1 MTSRDRS
8 RTLAIVAIT
17 GGLLMAGGA
26 MARQSVSNETPAQ
39 ARARAA
45 AATLNQGVT
54 ESSTLAG
61 QAARQASAQPLR
73 TPAPIS
79 QNPTSVQPPAAPAS
93 TEPAQ
98 AEAANLLRG
107 YYARADK
114 NCNQVWPGDGEL
126 AFLSDTAFTIDF
138 GGCEPGLIQQLSP
151 TTWHEDQRCVTE
163 LGGDGGAYSIDYEL
177 TGPGEILRTAHLALD
192 QSVESQSW
200 KHCEAE
206 DVPAE
211 ARFRS

>member
-1 MTSRDRS
+1 
-8 RTLAIVAIT
+8 
-17 GGLLMAGGA
+17 MAGGA
-26 MARQSVSNETPAQ
+26 LARQTVSSETPAQ

-54 ESSTLAG
+54 ESSTLSA
-61 QAARQASAQPLR
+61 QTARPASAQPLR
-73 TPAPIS
+73 ATVPPSQNQTVVPAP
-79 QNPTSVQPPAAPAS
+79 VPPASSQTTQPES
-93 TEPAQ
+93 DGLP
-98 AEAANLLRG
+98 RG

-114 NCNQVWPGDGEL
+114 NCDQVWPGDGEL

-192 QSVESQSW
+192 QSVERQSW

-206 DVPAE
+206 DVPTE